1 MPSSLKPVNKLSAQ
15 EDAEM
20 EAFVMKDGSANV
32 LMDSTALTVK
42 KSFAHHDAW
51 MAGYVLLPVSASVH
65 LDSMESIAIKQ
76 IAQPPALTEG
86 PVSTLESVF
95 ALQD

>member
-1 MPSSLKPVNKLSAQ
+1 M
-15 EDAEM
+15 
-20 EAFVMKDGSANV
+20 
-32 LMDSTALTVK
+32 
-42 KSFAHHDAW
+42 
-51 MAGYVLLPVSASVH
+51 LLPVSASVH